1 VRAGRTAPLALAAAA
16 ALLCAAP
23 AGAGAPQRKTVQVL
37 DNYYL
42 PAKLTVNRDS
52 TIAWKWSAEQTLD
65 VHDVK
70 LKKAPRGAKKFHS
83 QPAAGGFTFKRKLSV
98 AGKYEIVCTLH
109 EEMSMTITV
118 RKRR

>member
-1 VRAGRTAPLALAAAA
+1 VRRSRTAPLALAAAA

-42 PAKLTVNRDS
+42 PAKLTVNKGS
-52 TIAWKWSAEQTLD
+52 TVTWKWSFEQTLD

-70 LKKAPRGAKKFHS
+70 LKKGPRGAPKFHS
-83 QPAAGGFTFKRKLSV
+83 EPAAGGYSFKRKLKV
-98 AGKYEIVCTLH
+98 PGRYQIVCTLH
-109 EEMSMTITV
+109 EEMDMTITV
-118 RKRR
+118 RKR